1 MLKFLGKMSGKS
13 GMSPGT
19 LVYLGEKKDEQPRIT
34 ITVLDYDSE
43 ILEEKE
49 VTNLRECLQYID
61 TPTTTWINIFGIH
74 DTDIIKSVGEIF
86 NIHPLV
92 LEDVLNTSHRPKI
105 EEFENY
111 LYIVLRM
118 LDIEKE
124 TGRIDTEQVS
134 IICMDNIVL
143 TLQEKQGD
151 VFDPIRKRI
160 KEKRL
165 RIRKKGTDYL
175 TYALIDAVVDNYFH
189 ILEDF
194 GEKIENLEDA
204 LLKDPS
210 RKSLDDIYILKH
222 TLIFLKKAVAPNR
235 EMLDSMINEEYD
247 LISSDLH
254 PYLRDVYDHVLH
266 ILEAV
271 DNFREILIGMVDTYN
286 TIIGNRMNEVM
297 KVLTIIATIFIP
309 LTFIAGIYGMN
320 FSYIPELNWKFGYFA
335 VWGVMLVVAFI
346 MIIYFK
352 RKKWL

>member
-1 MLKFLGKMSGKS
+1 MLKFFGKMSGKS
-13 GMSPGT
+13 GMAPGT
-19 LVYLGEKKDEQPRIT
+19 LVYLGEEKEEQPIIT

-49 VTNLRECLQYID
+49 VTDIKDCVQYLD
-61 TPTTTWINIFGIH
+61 TPTTTWINIIGIH
-74 DTDIIKSVGEIF
+74 DTEIIKRVGEIF

-105 EEFENY
+105 EEFEHY
-111 LYIVLRM
+111 LYIVLKM
-118 LDIEKE
+118 LDIEE
-124 TGRIDTEQVS
+124 DTGKIDTEQVS

-151 VFDPIRKRI
+151 VFNPIRKRI

-165 RIRKKGTDYL
+165 RIRKQGTDYL
-175 TYALIDAVVDNYFH
+175 TYALIDAIVDNYFH
-189 ILEDF
+189 VLEDF
-194 GEKIENLEDA
+194 GEQIEKFEDG
-204 LLKDPS
+204 LLSEPTK
-210 RKSLDDIYILKH
+210 RSLDDIYLLKH
-222 TLIFLKKAVAPNR
+222 DLIFLKKSVAPNR
-235 EMLDSMINEEYD
+235 EMLNSMINEEYD
-247 LISSDLH
+247 LISHDLH

-266 ILEAV
+266 ILEAL

-286 TIIGNRMNEVM
+286 SIIGNRMNEVM

-320 FSYIPELNWKFGYFA
+320 FNYMPELGWKFGYFA
-335 VWGVMLVVAFI
+335 VLGVMLVVAFI
-346 MIIYFK
+346 MIIYFR